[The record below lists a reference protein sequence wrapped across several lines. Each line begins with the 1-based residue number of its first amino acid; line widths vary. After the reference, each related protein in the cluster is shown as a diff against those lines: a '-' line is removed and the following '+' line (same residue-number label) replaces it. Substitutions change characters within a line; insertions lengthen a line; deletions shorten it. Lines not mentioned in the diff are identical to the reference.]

1 MSGIAGIY
9 SVDGRPVDLNVL
21 ERMTDLMSA
30 RGPDGA
36 GRWNGVAVALGH
48 RMLRAT
54 PESREETLPLRDEA
68 GDLSLTFD
76 GRLDNRDELIASL
89 GAEGLRDQTDA
100 ELVLRAYQK
109 WGEQCPKKF
118 LGDFAFAISDQRRQQ
133 LFCARDQLGL
143 RPFYY
148 HGDRSR
154 VIFASEIQALFE
166 DRTVV
171 RQPNLI
177 ALGAHLMDLAT
188 APRATLYEGV
198 YRLPAGHSMVVNRQG
213 LSVSRYWDID
223 PANEIRYRT
232 DADYS
237 EHFLDLFQRAVR
249 CRLRTTGTE
258 AALLSGGL
266 DSGAVVCTARQLL
279 REGLCAAKAL
289 ETFSIIFEG
298 FPASDERNYIAKVA
312 VGPNVRANFVS
323 FQEDSSSFDLDRAK
337 RFPDVLYDV
346 ANLIYA
352 PALGAIQQRG
362 IKVLL
367 TGFGGDE
374 LLANG
379 FEHLWDLFSRGDL
392 TTLTSALRHDAA
404 VYGKSPFF
412 LFANF
417 CLKPLVPARSRAALA
432 TLMRPFRHGPGR
444 PRLNPKILKGL
455 RQADSLQTPTPHFP
469 TSAQQAIYNTLF
481 LGRHATT
488 QSDALGQFYARFGLE
503 LRCPFLDRRIVE
515 FVFAIPEEQRW
526 RRGQSKFVLREA
538 MKNILPEEIRTRPGK
553 ADISGP
559 IDVVLRGGRQAEI
572 DRLFANS
579 VLVSLGLLDGEWLE
593 QRLKLGRGERYPY
606 GVQDLLALEL
616 WCRVSMDLNHDR
628 PPGPI

>member
-9 SVDGRPVDLNVL
+9 SVDGCPVDLNIL

-36 GRWNGVAVALGH
+36 GRWNGVGVALGH

-54 PESREETLPLRDEA
+54 PESREQAQPLRDEA
-68 GDLSLTFD
+68 GGFCLSFD
-76 GRLDNRDELIASL
+76 GRLDNRDELVAML
-89 GAEGLRDQTDA
+89 GAEGLRDQTDP

-109 WGEQCPKKF
+109 WGEQCPEKF
-118 LGDFAFAISDQRRQQ
+118 LGDFAFAISDQRKQQ
-133 LFCARDQLGL
+133 IFCARDQLGL

-148 HGDRSR
+148 HANGSR
-154 VIFASEIQALFE
+154 VIFASDIQALFE

-188 APRATLYEGV
+188 ASRDTLYQGV

-213 LSVSRYWDID
+213 PKISRYWDID
-223 PANEIRYRT
+223 PASEIRYRK

-249 CRLRTTGTE
+249 CRLRTTGPA
-258 AALLSGGL
+258 AALLSGGV
-266 DSGAVVCTARQLL
+266 DSGAVVCTAQQLL
-279 REGLCAAKAL
+279 REGLCDAVAL
-289 ETFSIIFEG
+289 ETFSITFEG
-298 FPASDERNYIAKVA
+298 FPAADERDFIAKVV
-312 VGPNVRANFVS
+312 VGPNTTANFLS
-323 FQEDSSSFDLDRAK
+323 FQKDSSWFDLDRAN

-352 PALGAIQQRG
+352 PALCAIQQRG

-379 FEHLWDLFSRGDL
+379 FEHLWDLFSHGDL
-392 TTLTSALRHDAA
+392 AKLVSALRHDAA

-417 CLKPLVPARSRAALA
+417 CLKPLVPARSKAALA
-432 TLMRPFRHGPGR
+432 TLVRPFRREFGR
-444 PRLNPKILKGL
+444 PGLNPKILKGL
-455 RQADSLQTPTPHFP
+455 RQDDSLRTTIPHFSS
-469 TSAQQAIYNTLF
+469 SAQQAIYYTLF
-481 LGRHATT
+481 LGPQATT

-503 LRCPFLDRRIVE
+503 LRCPFLDRRLVE

-526 RRGQSKFVLREA
+526 RHGQSKFVLREA
-538 MKNILPEEIRTRPGK
+538 MKNILPEEIRTRRGK

-559 IDVVLRGGRQAEI
+559 IDVLLRHRRAEI
-572 DRLFANS
+572 DRLFHNS

-593 QRLKLGRGERYPY
+593 RRLKRSRGERYPY
-606 GVQDLLALEL
+606 EVQDVLALEL
-616 WCRVSMDLNHDR
+616 WCRISTDFN
-628 PPGPI
+628 

>member
-9 SVDGRPVDLNVL
+9 SLDGRPIDLNVL

-36 GRWNGVAVALGH
+36 GRWNGGAVALGH

-68 GDLSLTFD
+68 GAFSLTFD
-76 GRLDNRDELIASL
+76 GRLDNRDELVAML
-89 GAEGLRDQTDA
+89 ATGGLRDHTDA
-100 ELVLRAYQK
+100 ELVLRSYQK
-109 WGEQCPKKF
+109 WGEQCPKRF
-118 LGDFAFAISDQRRQQ
+118 LGDFAFAISDERRQQ

-148 HGDRSR
+148 HGDGSR

-166 DRTVV
+166 DRTLV

-177 ALGAHLMDLAT
+177 SLGAHLMDLAT
-188 APRATLYEGV
+188 APRDTLYEGV
-198 YRLPAGHSMVVNRQG
+198 YRLPAGHSMVVNRKG

-223 PANEIRYRT
+223 PANEVRYRT

-249 CRLRTTGTE
+249 CRLRTTGAA

-266 DSGAVVCTARQLL
+266 DSGAVVCTAQQLL
-279 REGLCAAKAL
+279 REGLSDAVAL
-289 ETFSIIFEG
+289 ETFSITFEG
-298 FPASDERNYIAKVA
+298 FPAADERDFIAKMA
-312 VGPNVRANFVS
+312 TGPNTTANFVS
-323 FQEDSSSFDLDRAK
+323 FQEDPSWFDLDRAK

-352 PALGAIQQRG
+352 PGLGAIQQRG

-392 TTLTSALRHDAA
+392 TTLVSALRHDAA
-404 VYGKSPFF
+404 VYGKSPLF

-417 CLKPLVPARSRAALA
+417 CLKPLVPARSKAALA
-432 TLMRPFRHGPGR
+432 ALARPFRDGLGR
-444 PRLNPKILKGL
+444 PGLNSKILKGL
-455 RQADSLQTPTPHFP
+455 RQADSLQTPIPHFP
-469 TSAQQAIYNTLF
+469 SSAQQAIYNTLF
-481 LGRHATT
+481 LGRHAAT

-515 FVFAIPEEQRW
+515 FVLAIPEEQRW
-526 RRGQSKFVLREA
+526 HHGQSKFILRGA
-538 MKNILPEEIRTRPGK
+538 MKNILPEQIRTRRGK

-559 IDVVLRGGRQAEI
+559 IDVLLTHHQAEI
-572 DRLFANS
+572 DRLFHKS

-593 QRLKLGRGERYPY
+593 RRLKRSRGERYPY
-606 GVQDLLALEL
+606 DVQDLLALEL
-616 WCRVSMDLNHDR
+616 WCRISMDLNR
-628 PPGPI
+628 ETQSSPT